1 MGCTQVAL
9 LPSVKRSGIEWPLC
23 SCEITVFFCVTVKT
37 KIEKYNHSALEKSC
51 AACDNTHF
59 TPVAKALTDIYT
71 HSRSELVGFRSEM
84 GMYSSEMLPSKSAVK
99 FPLMP
104 PCLGTKT
111 RTVFSFLFL
120 VNSTCSSKIIARIG
134 WSYFIIAWRDER
146 ESDRMKKYFFP
157 ENSKLCDWELKG

>member
-1 MGCTQVAL
+1 M
-9 LPSVKRSGIEWPLC
+9 
-23 SCEITVFFCVTVKT
+23 KT
-37 KIEKYNHSALEKSC
+37 RIEKYNHSALEKSC

-157 ENSKLCDWELKG
+157 ENSKLCD